1 MKRILA
7 ALLIVAVVEPLVIAG
22 SLYPLKTAV
31 YLQKMS
37 LVKGQLIIEKV
48 EYIPADG
55 SYTGMRWTEYYGCAQ
70 GPVKLVKTIET
81 NDKKPSKQTL

>member
-1 MKRILA
+1 MKRLTFALLMVAPWIFA
-7 ALLIVAVVEPLVIAG
+7 ALP
-22 SLYPLKTAV
+22 YPIQTAV

-70 GPVKLVKTIET
+70 GPVKLVKTIES